1 MREPLCWPASA
12 SSTTRGSNAGPR
24 GGSPRACWKGSPA
37 LYSSTRP
44 SAPPDRSCAR
54 REQVAAGAPSSYSAT
69 RTPERAADPRLD
81 DGDASLRA
89 QRALDVLYAN
99 ELGRALF
106 SELFSDPSRPAN
118 SARYVFLDRRATDF
132 FVDWG
137 NIANDVVALLRAE
150 AGRDPYDRALTD
162 LIGELST
169 RSEEFRVRWAA
180 HNVRF
185 HRSGVKNFH
194 HPVVGDLTLT
204 YEALD
209 LPGDPGQS
217 IFVYMADAN
226 SA

>member
-1 MREPLCWPASA
+1 MPMREPLCWPASA

-132 FVDWG
+132 FIDCE

-150 AGRDPYDRALTD
+150 AGRDPDD
-162 LIGELST
+162 VS
-169 RSEEFRVRWAA
+169 
-180 HNVRF
+180 
-185 HRSGVKNFH
+185 SGS
-194 HPVVGDLTLT
+194 VVQ
-204 YEALD
+204 AR
-209 LPGDPGQS
+209 
-217 IFVYMADAN
+217 
-226 SA
+226 

>member
-1 MREPLCWPASA
+1 
-12 SSTTRGSNAGPR
+12 
-24 GGSPRACWKGSPA
+24 
-37 LYSSTRP
+37 
-44 SAPPDRSCAR
+44 
-54 REQVAAGAPSSYSAT
+54 
-69 RTPERAADPRLD
+69 
-81 DGDASLRA
+81 
-89 QRALDVLYAN
+89 
-99 ELGRALF
+99 
-106 SELFSDPSRPAN
+106 LFSDPSRPAN

-132 FVDWG
+132 FIDWET
-137 NIANDVVALLRAE
+137 IANDVVVLLRAE

-209 LPGDPGQS
+209 LPGDPGQHLRVHGGS
-217 IFVYMADAN
+217 ELGFTRGA
-226 SA
+226 